1 MFSLG
6 AFAIIFDPQ
15 GRVLLCHRRDMD
27 LWNLPG
33 GGVESGELPDEAVI
47 REVQEETGLDVV
59 VERLVDIYGK
69 VDNDVVFSFICRV
82 TGGEL
87 CFTDESSDCRYFE
100 VGQMPLNTSPKHL
113 ERINDALLPVGQPVF
128 RRQTAPSMREYV
140 QHMQMVPLNDQRRLY
155 SDMAWTWPVISQSE
169 DYVQEAEAF
178 ARQIRQRA
186 RIPVSM
192 LLHLGCGGG
201 HLDLTLK
208 KYFNVS
214 GVDVSQPML
223 DLVGQLNPEVTY
235 LPGDMRT
242 VRLEQTFDAVV
253 VSDSISYM
261 LSEADLRSA
270 FQTAYAHLK
279 PGGVF
284 CTYAGVTCQ
293 NFRQN
298 DTRVSTHSSGSV
310 EITLIENRY
319 DPNPQD
325 STFENTFVY
334 LIRREG
340 SEGQLEIE
348 TDRHLGGL
356 FDLETWSR
364 CLSETG
370 FEVYRTEL
378 GEGGVPFFVC
388 RK

>member
-6 AFAIIFDPQ
+6 SFAIIFDPQ

-27 LWNLPG
+27 MWNLPG
-33 GGVESGELPDEAVI
+33 GGVESGELPDEAVV
-47 REVQEETGLDVV
+47 REVLEETGLEVV
-59 VERLVDIYGK
+59 VERLVEIYGK
-69 VDNDVVFSFICRV
+69 VDDDVVFSFVCAV

-87 CFTDESSDCRYFE
+87 CLTDESDDCRYFE
-100 VGQMPLNTSPKHL
+100 VDQMPPNTSPKHL

-155 SDMAWTWPVISQSE
+155 ADMSWAWPLISQRE

-186 RIPVSM
+186 RIPVST

-223 DLVGQLNPEVTY
+223 DLAGQLNPEVNY
-235 LPGDMRT
+235 FPGDMRS
-242 VRLEQTFDAVV
+242 VRLEQTFDAAVIA
-253 VSDSISYM
+253 DSISYM

-284 CTYAGVTCQ
+284 CTYAGVTRQ
-293 NFRQN
+293 SFRQN
-298 DTRVSTHSSGSV
+298 DTHVSTHSGGGV
-310 EITLIENRY
+310 DITFIENRY
-319 DPNPQD
+319 EPNPQD
-325 STFENTFVY
+325 STYESTFVY

-356 FDLETWSR
+356 FDLEAWSR
-364 CLSETG
+364 CLAETG
-370 FEVYRTEL
+370 FEVHRTEL
-378 GEGGVPFFVC
+378 GEGGLPFFVC